1 MSPTLLCI
9 CQNRKKNH
17 RPVTSTQ
24 QDHYCKNESAGGVTG
39 SIALAVSYRTDCPDR
54 IPPRAQA
61 GYFWWSCPL
70 QAGSSCT
77 TDSTVRSGLKKWTNI
92 LSTWSDPVSEGS
104 ISQLPHLPS
113 EQRGDCPCG
122 HCCVGIPKQP
132 IICRST
138 YLRKAKYF
146 C

>member
-1 MSPTLLCI
+1 MSPILPCI
-9 CQNRKKNH
+9 CQNRKKNR

-39 SIALAVSYRTDCPDR
+39 SIALAVSYRTDWPDPSKSAGR
-54 IPPRAQA
+54 LLLMKLPTAGRLKLHHSSYSEERAEKMDK
-61 GYFWWSCPL
+61 YPEH
-70 QAGSSCT
+70 
-77 TDSTVRSGLKKWTNI
+77 V
-92 LSTWSDPVSEGS
+92 SDPVTEGS